1 MSESPIEPN
10 AAAIQKSGEI
20 LAIDWSMEQQGLLA
34 QESSARAAVVEF
46 IVNSLLKKFL
56 RQVN

>member
-34 QESSARAAVVEF
+34 QDSCARAVVVEF
-46 IVNSLLKKFL
+46 IVKSLLKKFS
-56 RQVN
+56 